1 MEDRRSTSG
10 YCTLAWGNMVTWSSK
25 KQLVVVRSSAKA
37 EFRAIAYG
45 ICEILWLKHLLKEL
59 EIKEDG
65 PMKMYCDNKA
75 TISISHN
82 LVHHD
87 RTKHVEVDRHSM
99 KEKIE
104 DDTICM
110 VYAPTSEHVTDLLT
124 KALAK
129 KPFEKQVNKLGMFS
143 LYNPT

>member
-110 VYAPTSEHVTDLLT
+110 VYVPTSEHVTDLLT
-124 KALAK
+124 RHL
-129 KPFEKQVNKLGMFS
+129 QRSHLRNKS
-143 LYNPT
+143 IS